1 MTVSSAVTGPGERT
15 AGRFS
20 GRGWPSSPLMAP
32 VLALLGTG
40 LLILGGTLP
49 IWGTTLQAPQY
60 PKGLGLWFYG
70 GRTEGPVGEVNGLN
84 HYIGMRPVDLSLV
97 PELGLW
103 PLAIVGCAA
112 MLAWAV
118 FVPGR
123 LGRVAA
129 AGLFLMPVVVL
140 ADIQRWLV
148 IFGSE
153 LDRES
158 ALRLDPFVPWVV
170 GPSTVWNFTVWT
182 YPGPALGLFWVV
194 AVIAL
199 VARRASM
206 PAIRVRLVVTTAI
219 LVVAAL
225 GTILLVIPA
234 VRPPDDVHATS
245 GAPPAGPVDLVH
257 LVDAAPAGATIVVPA
272 GSYQVHLVIER
283 PLTLVADGDVLLDG
297 GGRGTVVT
305 INADDVTL
313 QGFRIA
319 HTGGQVED
327 AAAVKTVDA
336 SRITI
341 KGNTIEDFYTGISI
355 NGGRQV
361 RVIDNDLAGSGQVV
375 RDAGH
380 ATAGATGATDP
391 VDGSGSAASVDPH
404 AGHGMGDGPSGQG
417 DAVSIWSATG
427 VLVRE
432 NRIHDA
438 RDAIYLNY
446 ADEVLI
452 DSNVIDRN
460 RYAVHAMFGRSVTV
474 FGNTARRNLSGLVF
488 MYTSEILAGRNVL
501 TGSRSAGTGYGI
513 VLRDVSGVRLAE
525 NVVSSNRVGLQAEG
539 TVHRDAAEA
548 LVVRNR
554 FAGNDVGVALMAT
567 ADLAFA
573 ANEFDDNLTQVLA
586 LEVGVERHNDW
597 ANGGTGNTW
606 SDYAGFDLTGDGV
619 GDVPYTSG
627 GAGEVLIAADPALA
641 VFRTSP
647 ALTILDAARAV
658 WESAREPV
666 VSDAFPRLVAVAALD
681 VGQVGPEPAIPA
693 GGGAHAGHGAAAA
706 TAGAGEPA
714 DESALDEGIVV
725 AAWQALGATL
735 LALAVVMAAVLR
747 GDLSVRRR
755 HRTPS
760 RLVVGG

>member
-1 MTVSSAVTGPGERT
+1 MTGTTAAIGPDERT
-15 AGRFS
+15 ARRFA
-20 GRGWPSSPLMAP
+20 GRGWSNSPLLAP
-32 VLALLGTG
+32 VLALVGTG
-40 LLILGGTLP
+40 ILILGGTLP

-60 PKGLGLWFYG
+60 PKGLALWFFG
-70 GRTEGPVGEVNGLN
+70 GRAEGPVGEVNGLN

-123 LGRVAA
+123 LGRLAV
-129 AGLFLMPVVVL
+129 AGLFLVPVVVL
-140 ADIQRWLV
+140 ADIQRWLI

-158 ALRLDPFVPWVV
+158 ALRLDPFVPLVV

-182 YPGPALGLFWVV
+182 YPGPALGLFWVA
-194 AVIAL
+194 AVLAL
-199 VARRASM
+199 VARRATL
-206 PAIRVRLVVTTAI
+206 PPTRVRLAVSAAI

-225 GTILLVIPA
+225 GTVLLVIPA
-234 VRPPDDVHATS
+234 VRPPDDAQATG
-245 GAPPAGPVDLVH
+245 GAPPAGPVDLVR
-257 LVDAAPAGATIVVPA
+257 LVEAAPAGATIVVPA
-272 GSYQVHLVIER
+272 GSYRVHLVIER

-305 INADDVTL
+305 ISADDVTL

-327 AAAVKTVDA
+327 AAAVKTVEA
-336 SRITI
+336 SRVTI
-341 KGNTIEDFYTGISI
+341 KGNTIEDFFTGISI
-355 NGGRQV
+355 NGGREV
-361 RVIDNDLAGSGQVV
+361 RVIDNELIGSGQVV

-380 ATAGATGATDP
+380 ATAGATAATDA
-391 VDGSGSAASVDPH
+391 VEGNGSAATVDPH
-404 AGHGMGDGPSGQG
+404 AGHGAGAGPSGQG
-417 DAVSIWSATG
+417 DGISIWSATG
-427 VLVRE
+427 ILVRE

-446 ADEVLI
+446 VDEVLI

-488 MYTSEILAGRNVL
+488 MYTSEILAGRNAL

-513 VLRDVSGVRLAE
+513 VLKDVSGVRLAE
-525 NVVSSNRVGLQAEG
+525 NVVSRNRVGLQAEG
-539 TVHRDAAEA
+539 TVHHDSAEA

-619 GDVPYTSG
+619 GDVPYTTG
-627 GAGEVLIAADPALA
+627 GAGEVLIAADPVLA

-666 VSDAFPRLVAVAALD
+666 VSDAFPRLVAVAALESGT
-681 VGQVGPEPAIPA
+681 VAPEPAVPA

-706 TAGAGEPA
+706 TVGVA
-714 DESALDEGIVV
+714 DPTGGSALDDGIVI
-725 AAWQALGATL
+725 AAWRALGAAL
-735 LALAVVMAAVLR
+735 LVLAVLAAAALR
-747 GDLSVRRR
+747 GDLSVPRR
-755 HRTPS
+755 HRMPS
-760 RLVVGG
+760 RVVVGG